1 VPEAQAAHGPPF
13 EPKCPG
19 LHTQSVETLLCAKE
33 VVFPVHC
40 AGDPDLTIQKVSAR
54 QTLQAPSEMLPKLEL
69 DFPAAHD
76 VQVPTKAAPEDVEY
90 DPSGQ
95 L

>member
-1 VPEAQAAHGPPF
+1 
-13 EPKCPG
+13 
-19 LHTQSVETLLCAKE
+19 LLCAKE

>member
-1 VPEAQAAHGPPF
+1 
-13 EPKCPG
+13 
-19 LHTQSVETLLCAKE
+19 LLCGRE

-54 QTLQAPSEMLPKLEL
+54 QTLQAASEMLPVFEL

-76 VQVPTKAAPEDVEY
+76 VQVPTTVAPKDVEY
-90 DPSGQ
+90 DPGGQ